1 MMRYLWLLLPLPL
14 WAEPTG
20 ASAPTLT
27 SWLLSS
33 LLVIGLIVALG
44 ALLKKTRLSQSLSG
58 GQMKVVATLP
68 LGVKEKLIVV
78 KVGQQQYLL
87 GVTPAQV
94 SLLSRLDTPLD
105 EVQPFAQ
112 QLGKLMKKDD
122 HA

>member
-20 ASAPTLT
+20 ASTPNMT

-33 LLVIGLIVALG
+33 LLVIGLIVVLG
-44 ALLKKTRLSQSLSG
+44 ALLKKSRLSQSLNG

-68 LGVKEKLIVV
+68 LGVKEKLMVV
-78 KVGQQQYLL
+78 RVGEQQYLL

-94 SLLSRLDTPLD
+94 SFLSRLETPLD
-105 EVQPFAQ
+105 EIQPFAQ